1 MSTTSAVSDYSF
13 FDAASSTPFD
23 FQPLASAS
31 IGLRS
36 VAAVVGMGSLL
47 SSSSPPMLSPM
58 FGSSGVNGSADNV
71 LGGLDLG
78 MLSTEDQAIMNLV
91 KDFRAQALETYR
103 QPFIMV
109 LMIVYG
115 FVFLLSL
122 AGNGLVLFVV
132 LGNRSMRTTT
142 NYFLLNMSVA
152 DLLGKLTSFE

>member
-1 MSTTSAVSDYSF
+1 
-13 FDAASSTPFD
+13 
-23 FQPLASAS
+23 
-31 IGLRS
+31 
-36 VAAVVGMGSLL
+36 
-47 SSSSPPMLSPM
+47 M
-58 FGSSGVNGSADNV
+58 FGSTVVNGSTDNV

-78 MLSTEDQAIMNLV
+78 MLSPEDQAIMNLV

-109 LMIVYG
+109 LMVVYG

-152 DLLGKLTSFE
+152 DLLGKLISLNSHEADKNDCHVTRKCVLINPVSLFPISHGVNVFK